1 MEQEL
6 EFDWMQMDGWT
17 AEEVEY
23 YLMGPFD
30 GGIPGLV
37 RRIRR
42 RLDVSQRGLAA
53 LIEVSQSV
61 VARWETGRTSPRA
74 GVLHRLLRLAGV
86 GVRFHDVESR
96 DPVEPMR
103 DDGDRDVRGRR
114 FPAHV
119 DLQVVGWWCPLGLET
134 YSEWRAWQQR
144 SRARETPAVMFHTT
158 LRHLYRLL
166 DGTPVDH
173 PSRRQ
178 HVAEAVHLDEV
189 REHRRQEA
197 LARSRSAA

>member
-1 MEQEL
+1 MKPRQPHPS
-6 EFDWMQMDGWT
+6 F
-17 AEEVEY
+17 AEALRQRLSGRNRVPAGRRGRAQVD
-23 YLMGPFD
+23 LRKRL
-30 GGIPGLV
+30 GIV
-37 RRIRR
+37 
-42 RLDVSQRGLAA
+42 
-53 LIEVSQSV
+53 
-61 VARWETGRTSPRA
+61 A
-74 GVLHRLLRLAGV
+74 GVLGLCSVALC
-86 GVRFHDVESR
+86 VR
-96 DPVEPMR
+96 
-103 DDGDRDVRGRR
+103 
-114 FPAHV
+114 AV

-197 LARSRSAA
+197 LARSRSRSAA